1 MISKLFNYFD
11 DENFIEAIISDKEK
25 LNKTDINKIVIKRV
39 ILNNSFCGYQA
50 AEYTKTQVKH
60 INIENN
66 KLHDYLL
73 SKQTLYRQYLIKTKS
88 IIVHG
93 IKNGNKLKISIE
105 NNNSSCKVDNQNN
118 RQKNYI
124 LNDGD
129 HLDFLVEQG
138 VMSSNYRVKADMQ
151 HKFRQ
156 INRFLEFIKDIESY
170 LPNDRPIHIIDFGC
184 GKSYLT
190 FAVYHYLHNIL
201 KKDIYIHGLDLKEQV
216 IIDCNS
222 LAKKLNYDNLFFEIG
237 DISTYNCPYD
247 VDMVMTLHACDTA
260 TDYALYNAIKWNAK
274 VILSVPCCQ
283 HELNKQIKNEDFSSI
298 FKYGIIQERTSSLF
312 TDALRANIL
321 ELQGYRT
328 QILEFIDIEHTPKN
342 LLIRAIKTGSPKKD
356 WTKVDNFVQKF
367 SINPTLYRL
376 LRGNKNEK

>member
-39 ILNNSFCGYQA
+39 ILNNSFCGFQA

-73 SKQTLYRQYLIKTKS
+73 SEQTLYRQYLIKTKS

-105 NNNSSCKVDNQNN
+105 NNNGSCKVDNQNN

-356 WTKVDNFVQKF
+356 WTKVDNFVEKF
-367 SINPTLYRL
+367 SIDPTLYRL

>member
-73 SKQTLYRQYLIKTKS
+73 SKQALYRQYLIKTKS

-105 NNNSSCKVDNQNN
+105 NNNNSCKVDNQNN

-201 KKDIYIHGLDLKEQV
+201 KKDIYIHGLNLKEQV

-356 WTKVDNFVQKF
+356 WTKVDNFVEKF
-367 SINPTLYRL
+367 SIDPTLYRL